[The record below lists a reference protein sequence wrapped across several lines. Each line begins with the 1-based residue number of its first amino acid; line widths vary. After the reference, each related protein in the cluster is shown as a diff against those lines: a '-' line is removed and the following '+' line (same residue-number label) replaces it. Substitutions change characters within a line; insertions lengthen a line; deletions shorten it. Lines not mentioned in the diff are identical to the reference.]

1 MAVEEIAK
9 YIQNDELEPMDCDP
23 LEEDQA
29 MGAIGGLLNEDW
41 AMDAE
46 VLEEATYN
54 EDITSIYGIF
64 IMFM

>member
-1 MAVEEIAK
+1 
-9 YIQNDELEPMDCDP
+9 
-23 LEEDQA
+23 

-54 EDITSIYGIF
+54 EDITGIY
-64 IMFM
+64 